1 MSPCGRTTS
10 IRNRRLPKA
19 VRVHDYGG
27 PEVLRFEDIDVADPG
42 FGEILL
48 RHTAIGLNYA
58 DIHTRNGRYPLP
70 HLPHVIGGEGCGVV
84 EALGHGISNVEV
96 GDRVAYSS
104 GGHALPRGSYCEKRI
119 MKADRLIK
127 LPDNITDE
135 TAAAMITKGL
145 TAQYLIHDSHP
156 VTEKD
161 VILVHSAAG
170 GVGMI
175 ISQWAQTFGAHV
187 IGVVSSEE
195 KAAFAS
201 KHGCH
206 NVIISKS
213 GDIAAQAKTLTGGEG
228 VTAVFDAV
236 GADTFEASLAA
247 LRPLGRLVAYGSSSG
262 PVPPFDIFRLNE
274 MGALSI
280 TAGAFYWHMR
290 TADEIKARA
299 AKLFEIV
306 ASGAVKIEI
315 NQKFTLSEASAAHRA
330 MESRSTFGMT
340 IMTP

>member
-1 MSPCGRTTS
+1 M
-10 IRNRRLPKA
+10 PKA
-19 VRVHDYGG
+19 VRVHEYGG
-27 PEVLRFEDIDVADPG
+27 PEVLRYEDADV
-42 FGEILL
+42 GEPDAGEVLL

-70 HLPHVIGGEGCGVV
+70 HFPHVIGGEGCGVV
-84 EALGHGISNVEV
+84 EALGPDVTNVAV

-104 GGHALPRGSYCEKRI
+104 GGHALPRGSYCELRT
-119 MKADRLIK
+119 MNAERLVK
-127 LPDNITDE
+127 LPESIADQ

-156 VTEKD
+156 VSERD
-161 VILVHSAAG
+161 AILVHSAAG

-175 ISQWAQTFGAHV
+175 IAQWARTFGAHV
-187 IGVVSSEE
+187 IGVVSSDE
-195 KAAFAS
+195 KASFAAD
-201 KHGCH
+201 HGCH
-206 NVIISKS
+206 DVIISTQEDIVERAKS
-213 GDIAAQAKTLTGGEG
+213 FTDGEG

-236 GADTFEASLAA
+236 GVDTFEASLAA

-274 MGALSI
+274 MGSLSI

-290 TADEIKARA
+290 TGDEVRARA
-299 AKLFEIV
+299 KSLFDIV
-306 ASGAVKIEI
+306 SSGAVKIEI
-315 NQKFTLSEASAAHRA
+315 NQRFALADAADAHRA

-340 IMTP
+340 VMTP

>member
-1 MSPCGRTTS
+1 MLRYEDVDVGEPG
-10 IRNRRLPKA
+10 I
-19 VRVHDYGG
+19 G
-27 PEVLRFEDIDVADPG
+27 EV
-42 FGEILL
+42 LL

-70 HLPHVIGGEGCGVV
+70 HFPHVIGGEGCGIV
-84 EALGHGISNVEV
+84 EALGPDVTNVAI

-104 GGHALPRGSYCEKRI
+104 GGHALPRGSYCELRT
-119 MKADRLIK
+119 MNAERLVK
-127 LPDNITDE
+127 LPNDIPDE

-156 VTEKD
+156 VTEQD
-161 VILVHSAAG
+161 AILVHSAAG

-175 ISQWAQTFGAHV
+175 IAQWARTFGAHV

-195 KAAFAS
+195 KAAFAAD
-201 KHGCH
+201 HGCH
-206 NVIISKS
+206 DVIISAKE
-213 GDIAAQAKTLTGGEG
+213 DIAERAKSLTGGEG
-228 VTAVFDAV
+228 VTTVFDAV

-274 MGALSI
+274 MGSLSI

-290 TADEIKARA
+290 TGDEIRARA
-299 AKLFEIV
+299 KSLFDVV
-306 ASGAVKIEI
+306 ASKAVKIEI
-315 NQKFTLSEASAAHRA
+315 NQRFALADVADAHRA
-330 MESRSTFGMT
+330 MESRSTIGMT
-340 IMTP
+340 VMTP

>member
-1 MSPCGRTTS
+1 
-10 IRNRRLPKA
+10 LPKA
-19 VRVHDYGG
+19 VRVHEYGG
-27 PEVLRFEDIDVADPG
+27 PEVLRYEDVDVGEPG
-42 FGEILL
+42 IGEVLL

-70 HLPHVIGGEGCGVV
+70 HFPHVIGGEGCGVV
-84 EALGHGISNVEV
+84 ETLGPDVTNVAI

-104 GGHALPRGSYCEKRI
+104 GGHALPRGSYCEQRT
-119 MKADRLIK
+119 MNAERLVK
-127 LPDNITDE
+127 LPDDITDE

-156 VTEKD
+156 VNEQD
-161 VILVHSAAG
+161 AILVHSAAG

-175 ISQWAQTFGAHV
+175 IAQWARSFGAHV
-187 IGVVSSEE
+187 IGVVSSDE
-195 KAAFAS
+195 KAAFATE
-201 KHGCH
+201 HGCH
-206 NVIISKS
+206 DVIISTKE
-213 GDIAAQAKTLTGGEG
+213 DIAVRAKALTGTDG
-228 VTAVFDAV
+228 VSAVFDAV
-236 GADTFEASLAA
+236 GADTFESSLAA

-274 MGALSI
+274 MGSLSI

-290 TADEIKARA
+290 TGDEVRARA

-315 NQKFTLSEASAAHRA
+315 NQKFALADVAEAHRA

-340 IMTP
+340 VMTP

>member
-1 MSPCGRTTS
+1 M
-10 IRNRRLPKA
+10 PKA
-19 VRVHDYGG
+19 VRVHCYGG
-27 PEVLRFEDIDVADPG
+27 PEVLRYEDINVGTPDV
-42 FGEILL
+42 GEILL
-48 RHTAIGLNYA
+48 RHTVIGLNYA

-70 HLPHVIGGEGCGVV
+70 HFPHVIGGEGCGVV
-84 EALGHGISNVEV
+84 EALGPGITDIEI

-104 GGHALPRGSYCEKRI
+104 GGHALPRGSYCEKRT

-127 LPDNITDE
+127 LPADITDE

-156 VTEKD
+156 VGEND
-161 VILVHSAAG
+161 AVLVHSAAG

-175 ISQWAQTFGAHV
+175 ISQWAKTFGAHV

-195 KAAFAS
+195 KATFAIE
-201 KHGCH
+201 HGCH
-206 NVIISKS
+206 DVIISK
-213 GDIAAQAKTLTGGEG
+213 GEDIGARAKALTGGEG

-299 AKLFEIV
+299 QKLFEIV

-315 NQKFTLSEASAAHRA
+315 NQRFDLRDASDAHRA

-340 IMTP
+340 VMIP

>member
-1 MSPCGRTTS
+1 
-10 IRNRRLPKA
+10 LPKA
-19 VRVHDYGG
+19 VRVHEYGG
-27 PEVLRFEDIDVADPG
+27 PEVLRYEDVDVGEPG
-42 FGEILL
+42 IGEVLL

-70 HLPHVIGGEGCGVV
+70 HFPHVIGGEGCGVV
-84 EALGHGISNVEV
+84 EALGPDVTNVAI

-104 GGHALPRGSYCEKRI
+104 GGHALPRGSYCEQRT
-119 MKADRLIK
+119 MNAERVVK
-127 LPDNITDE
+127 LPDDIADE

-156 VTEKD
+156 VSEHD
-161 VILVHSAAG
+161 AILVHSAAG

-175 ISQWAQTFGAHV
+175 IAQWARTFGAHV
-187 IGVVSSEE
+187 IGVVSSDE
-195 KAAFAS
+195 KAAFA
-201 KHGCH
+201 KDHGCH
-206 NVIISKS
+206 DVIISTKE
-213 GDIAAQAKTLTGGEG
+213 DITERAKALTGGDG

-236 GADTFEASLAA
+236 GADTFESSLAA

-274 MGALSI
+274 MGSLSI

-290 TADEIKARA
+290 TGDEVQARA
-299 AKLFEIV
+299 ASLFDIV

-315 NQKFTLSEASAAHRA
+315 NQKFALADVADAHRA

-340 IMTP
+340 VMTP

>member
-1 MSPCGRTTS
+1 M
-10 IRNRRLPKA
+10 PKA
-19 VRVHDYGG
+19 VRVHEYGG
-27 PEVLRFEDIDVADPG
+27 PEVLRYEDIDVGEPG
-42 FGEILL
+42 IGEVLL

-70 HLPHVIGGEGCGVV
+70 HFPHVIGGEGCGVV
-84 EALGHGISNVEV
+84 KALGPDVTNVAV

-104 GGHALPRGSYCEKRI
+104 GGHALPRGSYCELRT
-119 MKADRLIK
+119 MNAERLVK
-127 LPDNITDE
+127 LPDDITDE

-156 VTEKD
+156 VSEQD
-161 VILVHSAAG
+161 SILVHSAAG

-175 ISQWAQTFGAHV
+175 ITQWARTFGAHV
-187 IGVVSSEE
+187 IGVVSSDE
-195 KAAFAS
+195 KAAFAAN
-201 KHGCH
+201 HGCH
-206 NVIISKS
+206 DVIISTQE
-213 GDIAAQAKTLTGGEG
+213 DISERAKALTGGGG
-228 VTAVFDAV
+228 VSAVFDAV
-236 GADTFEASLAA
+236 GADTFESSLAS

-274 MGALSI
+274 MGSLSI

-290 TADEIKARA
+290 TGDEVRARA
-299 AKLFEIV
+299 ASLFDIV

-315 NQKFTLSEASAAHRA
+315 NQRFTLSQAADAHRA

-340 IMTP
+340 VMTP

>member
-1 MSPCGRTTS
+1 M
-10 IRNRRLPKA
+10 PKA
-19 VRVHDYGG
+19 VRVHEYGG
-27 PEVLRFEDIDVADPG
+27 PEVLRYEDVDV
-42 FGEILL
+42 GEPDIGEVLL

-70 HLPHVIGGEGCGVV
+70 HFPHVIGGEGCGVV
-84 EALGHGISNVEV
+84 EALGADVTNVAV

-104 GGHALPRGSYCEKRI
+104 GGHALLRGSYCELRT
-119 MKADRLIK
+119 MNAERLVK
-127 LPDNITDE
+127 LPSDITDE

-156 VTEKD
+156 VTEQD
-161 VILVHSAAG
+161 AILVHSAAG

-175 ISQWAQTFGAHV
+175 IAQWARTFGAHV

-195 KAAFAS
+195 KAAFATN
-201 KHGCH
+201 HGCH
-206 NVIISKS
+206 DVIVSTKEN
-213 GDIAAQAKTLTGGEG
+213 IAEQAKTLTSGEG

-236 GADTFEASLAA
+236 GADTFESSLAA

-274 MGALSI
+274 MGSLSI

-290 TADEIKARA
+290 TGDEIRSRA
-299 AKLFEIV
+299 KSLFDV
-306 ASGAVKIEI
+306 VSSGAVKINI
-315 NQKFTLSEASAAHRA
+315 NQRFALADVADAHRA
-330 MESRSTFGMT
+330 MEARSTIGMT
-340 IMTP
+340 VMSP